1 VEDPNNTIAGD
12 IILFPNPANT
22 NVTIIRPS
30 ETFYNLNMMDL
41 RGRVIFSKNNIE
53 EREYLLNL
61 ENYQSGIYFMQLTT
75 DTNTVVK
82 KLIIK

>member
-1 VEDPNNTIAGD
+1 MYFYPPLQHPKTIPVFFFFLVSFSLPAQEGDEFGCGTAPIEDAYLKDP
-12 IILFPNPANT
+12 
-22 NVTIIRPS
+22 
-30 ETFYNLNMMDL
+30 FY
-41 RGRVIFSKNNIE
+41 GK
-53 EREYLLNL
+53 NL

>member
-1 VEDPNNTIAGD
+1 
-12 IILFPNPANT
+12 
-22 NVTIIRPS
+22 
-30 ETFYNLNMMDL
+30 M
-41 RGRVIFSKNNIE
+41 
-53 EREYLLNL
+53 